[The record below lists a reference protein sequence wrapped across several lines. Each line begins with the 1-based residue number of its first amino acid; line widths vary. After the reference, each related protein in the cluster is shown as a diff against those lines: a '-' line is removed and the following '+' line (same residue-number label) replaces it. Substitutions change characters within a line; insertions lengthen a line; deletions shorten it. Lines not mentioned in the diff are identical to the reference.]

1 MRTCSTRLHHLHCR
15 PSSAPTSQASPPG
28 CHRAFLELFGVHRG
42 GEGSSQYLSRFEH
55 PASSA
60 ASVRDPGHR
69 IPNRIGR
76 ADENIS
82 ARAKSHGISR
92 RQFGSKSRHRNRI
105 GTGPSPPE
113 ANPTESRKTT
123 RLVTLPSSTI
133 RRSIVVSEF
142 RLHDVNSLTRLM
154 KCRGEVDRGGGCY
167 GVLRFNEGSTV
178 WGSGLRIAISLLLPR
193 SLANRVV
200 HMIVAKLTEEPS
212 SSYISAFSRYIL
224 WS

>member
-154 KCRGEVDRGGGCY
+154 KCRGEVDRGGG
-167 GVLRFNEGSTV
+167 VLWSPAVQRGLHGLGFRAEDCDFSSSASLARQSGSTYDC
-178 WGSGLRIAISLLLPR
+178 GKADGRAIIELHLSLL
-193 SLANRVV
+193 
-200 HMIVAKLTEEPS
+200 
-212 SSYISAFSRYIL
+212 
-224 WS
+224 